1 MRKKIKNAKRLVV
14 KVGSSLLTNNGLGLD
29 SSAIDHLAEQLVS
42 LQKGGIQL
50 VLVSSGAVAAGVTR
64 LNLKTRPKQV
74 HMQQAAAAIGQMG
87 LVPVSYTHLTLPT
100 ILLV

>member
-1 MRKKIKNAKRLVV
+1 MRDQIKNAKRWVV

-29 SSAIDHLAEQLVS
+29 TKAIAHCAEELVV
-42 LQKGGIQL
+42 LQKKGVQL

-74 HMQQAAAAIGQMG
+74 HMQQAAAAIGH
-87 LVPVSYTHLTLPT
+87 Y
-100 ILLV
+100 